1 MWISCVSLKVLKIHI
16 IQQLRKL
23 EIDWTWLLKCM
34 GFLLKKHFWSFPPVN
49 WKPISLC
56 FSALWGECSS
66 LAENAASQCENKQ
79 GKSPG
84 VSIRSTQ
91 SGCPCFPGVQGG
103 AGRREVLLRLIC
115 CWAGDHSLKKSRPT
129 ELEVTVFFSQ
139 ITGCSQT
146 WYTRCS
152 ALNKE
157 MCWFFPPDFMLL
169 DY

>member
-23 EIDWTWLLKCM
+23 EIDWTWLLKWV
-34 GFLLKKHFWSFPPVN
+34 GFLLKKHFWSFPPVI

-66 LAENAASQCENKQ
+66 LAENAASQCENKH

-91 SGCPCFPGVQGG
+91 SGCLCFPGVQGG
-103 AGRREVLLRLIC
+103 AGRGKC
-115 CWAGDHSLKKSRPT
+115 CWGSSAV
-129 ELEVTVFFSQ
+129 ELEITPWKSHVPLSWKSLYFSPR
-139 ITGCSQT
+139 S
-146 WYTRCS
+146 
-152 ALNKE
+152 
-157 MCWFFPPDFMLL
+157 L
-169 DY
+169 DVHRHDTHDVLH